1 VLAEEGTAGV
11 GDGQDAGPLEE
22 ADVEPLEEAAA
33 DVEDI
38 ITGIGSTIQI
48 MCSSSSSG
56 LCPKVPKLWDA
67 GDTPRDMVTPRDDV
81 QPLSN
86 LVNAVPASQTLLL
99 TEDEGEVEF
108 VDKENEKVVD
118 LRDDSVLFELLKTA
132 LDSPATGPARSAT
145 PTPRKAAVQLV
156 MSLLRSR
163 SVLPA
168 EESVHMDT
176 GKMFESPLPSKMVL
190 RSSKKVA
197 LRSSQRTPDTTTS
210 PAASPADLTNLQELE
225 PVGSTTFYIF
235 CFTFLLF
242 VGVGICWAKV
252 IGLSSEA
259 AVVFT
264 QLISLWVSMMLC
276 LFGFHLLNKAV
287 TKVYRPH
294 PARRVL
300 QVNVL

>member
-1 VLAEEGTAGV
+1 
-11 GDGQDAGPLEE
+11 
-22 ADVEPLEEAAA
+22 
-33 DVEDI
+33 
-38 ITGIGSTIQI
+38 
-48 MCSSSSSG
+48 
-56 LCPKVPKLWDA
+56 
-67 GDTPRDMVTPRDDV
+67 
-81 QPLSN
+81 
-86 LVNAVPASQTLLL
+86 
-99 TEDEGEVEF
+99 
-108 VDKENEKVVD
+108 
-118 LRDDSVLFELLKTA
+118 
-132 LDSPATGPARSAT
+132 
-145 PTPRKAAVQLV
+145 

-168 EESVHMDT
+168 EESGHMDT
-176 GKMFESPLPSKMVL
+176 GQMFESPLSKMVL

-294 PARRVL
+294 PARRV
-300 QVNVL
+300 